1 MVRPA
6 PHSTQTRTAFAW
18 LINRIAKTRN
28 DVDPMHKSTSPKRK
42 SFRLYA
48 IASTAIV
55 AVGSVAALIAGVS
68 PATAANLA
76 TQPDTQIAVFMVPL
90 TILVIAILFEA
101 ARIAFRGALP
111 AEAPIRRQT
120 RHHWSPG
127 KDEG

>member
-1 MVRPA
+1 
-6 PHSTQTRTAFAW
+6 
-18 LINRIAKTRN
+18 
-28 DVDPMHKSTSPKRK
+28 MHKSTSPKRK

-111 AEAPIRRQT
+111 AEAPVRRPA

>member
-1 MVRPA
+1 
-6 PHSTQTRTAFAW
+6 
-18 LINRIAKTRN
+18 
-28 DVDPMHKSTSPKRK
+28 MHKSTSTKRK

-48 IASTAIV
+48 IASTVLA
-55 AVGSVAALIAGVS
+55 AAGSVAALVAGVS

-101 ARIAFRGALP
+101 ARIVFRGALP
-111 AEAPIRRQT
+111 SEAPVRRPARQ
-120 RHHWSPG
+120 HWSPG